1 MKQLYLIR
9 LLFSVLSYGVL
20 SSTALQAQD
29 VPVIPLWKNGAPG
42 FENLKNKPEQAKDWW
57 VRDINNPTLT
67 VFLPPKEKA
76 NGSAVIVCPGGG
88 FTNLVY
94 NAEGKDAAE
103 FLNSIGVTAFVLK
116 YRLFREPNS
125 PYSME
130 NVKQDI
136 FRAMRLAKSLAGNY
150 AIDTA
155 RLGVM
160 GFSAGGEV
168 SGWLSYHFNEN
179 HSNNSDEIDRIPA
192 RPAFQILIYPGPLA
206 VPDSVSADAP
216 PTFLL
221 AANEDPCCSESIVR
235 LLLLHRKAKVPVEM
249 HLYQNGTHAF
259 NMGKR
264 SEFVTLKNW
273 PQRLADWMQDGGRL
287 SAPYSAAIERQF
299 NKIESDIVST
309 AEAMPEDKFNF
320 TPESLHIKSGELKGV
335 RSFAGQIKHLATDNF
350 AIWSPVAGESLR
362 ADITDVNGPAAIQ
375 SKTDIMQYL
384 KESFA
389 LGRRAMHTL
398 TEKNAMEMIAFRGRQ
413 LARLDLMFYALTH
426 ANEHYGQMAVYLR
439 MCGIVPPPTVNE
451 R

>member
-1 MKQLYLIR
+1 MLKNNCFMKHTR
-9 LLFSVLSYGVL
+9 LLRLSLFLLACTVM
-20 SSTALQAQD
+20 SCTRLQAQGGT
-29 VPVIPLWKNGAPG
+29 VIPLWKNGAPG
-42 FENLKNKPEQAKDWW
+42 FENLKNQPEQAKDWW

-67 VFLPPKEKA
+67 VFLPTKEKA
-76 NGSAVIVCPGGG
+76 NGTAVIICPGGG

-103 FLNSIGVTAFVLK
+103 YLNSLGVTAFVLK
-116 YRLFREPNS
+116 YRLFREEHS

-130 NVKQDI
+130 SPKQDI
-136 FRAMRLAKSLAGNY
+136 FRAMRLTKSLAGTY
-150 AIDTA
+150 HIDTA

-179 HSNNSDEIDRIPA
+179 HSVNADAIDRLSA

-264 SEFVTLKNW
+264 SEYVTLKSW
-273 PQRLADWMQDGGRL
+273 PQRLADWLQD
-287 SAPYSAAIERQF
+287 
-299 NKIESDIVST
+299 
-309 AEAMPEDKFNF
+309 DKWLKQ
-320 TPESLHIKSGELKGV
+320 SSGD
-335 RSFAGQIKHLATDNF
+335 R
-350 AIWSPVAGESLR
+350 
-362 ADITDVNGPAAIQ
+362 
-375 SKTDIMQYL
+375 
-384 KESFA
+384 
-389 LGRRAMHTL
+389 
-398 TEKNAMEMIAFRGRQ
+398 
-413 LARLDLMFYALTH
+413 
-426 ANEHYGQMAVYLR
+426 
-439 MCGIVPPPTVNE
+439 
-451 R
+451 